1 MLKEKDKTAFYSASV
16 EWVMPVASKKEPEE
30 REFVVDSGASMQV
43 VSEKDLNS
51 AVLET
56 IEDIE
61 ESYDGDDGQRR
72 GVNQRRRH
80 GVCQGIGL
88 IRDGYA
94 S

>member
-1 MLKEKDKTAFYSASV
+1 M
-16 EWVMPVASKKEPEE
+16 ASKHT
-30 REFVVDSGASMQV
+30 
-43 VSEKDLNS
+43 VSKKDLNS

>member
-1 MLKEKDKTAFYSASV
+1 
-16 EWVMPVASKKEPEE
+16 MPVASKKEPEE
-30 REFVVDSGASMQV
+30 GEFVVDSGASMQM
-43 VSEKDLNS
+43 VSKKDLNS